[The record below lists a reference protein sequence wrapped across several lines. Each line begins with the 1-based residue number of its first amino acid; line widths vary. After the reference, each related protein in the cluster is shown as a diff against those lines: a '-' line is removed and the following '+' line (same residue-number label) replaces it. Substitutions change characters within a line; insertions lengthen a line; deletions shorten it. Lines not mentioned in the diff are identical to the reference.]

1 LGTNIGRVVSHPD
14 PSGGAAHCSSQHLSP
29 STQMREIPRNDAKG
43 IPEFSPQF
51 AKVPMDLWFTQDI
64 LN

>member
-1 LGTNIGRVVSHPD
+1 VAVLLIVLLNIF
-14 PSGGAAHCSSQHLSP
+14 LP